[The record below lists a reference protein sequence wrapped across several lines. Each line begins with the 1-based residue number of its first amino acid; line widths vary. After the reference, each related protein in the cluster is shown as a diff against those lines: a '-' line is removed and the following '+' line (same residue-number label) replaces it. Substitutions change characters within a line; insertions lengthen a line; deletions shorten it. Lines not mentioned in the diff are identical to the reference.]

1 MAHDALLRHP
11 AKRKICFVM
20 TDGDG
25 DVREVKAQ
33 IRSGNALGITT
44 VGVGIGENARVNG
57 IYDNPIKVLDMN
69 DLGNASFK
77 RIKLAA

>member
-1 MAHDALLRHP
+1 
-11 AKRKICFVM
+11 M

-25 DVREVKAQ
+25 DFREVKAQ
-33 IRSGNALGITT
+33 VKSGNALGITT
-44 VGVGIGENARVNG
+44 VGVGIGSDAKVNG
-57 IYDNPIKVLDMN
+57 IYDNPIKILDMA